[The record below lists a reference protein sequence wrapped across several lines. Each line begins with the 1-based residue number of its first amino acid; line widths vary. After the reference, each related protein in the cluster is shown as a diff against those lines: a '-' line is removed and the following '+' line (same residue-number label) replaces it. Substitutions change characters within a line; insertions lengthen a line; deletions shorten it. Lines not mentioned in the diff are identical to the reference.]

1 MHAASPI
8 YTLVMLTFDDV
19 VRIASDLP
27 GIEVGTS
34 YGTPALRVGKKLLC
48 RMWEDGETMVLK
60 PLEDIELQFL
70 MGTQPDVFYQ
80 APHYEGWPT
89 ILIHLS
95 RIDEE
100 QLRELI
106 GQCWER
112 LATKKL
118 LAARRTRAFGL

>member
-1 MHAASPI
+1 
-8 YTLVMLTFDDV
+8 MLTFDDV
-19 VRIASDLP
+19 VRITSDLP
-27 GIEVGTS
+27 GVEVGTS
-34 YGTPALRVGKKLLC
+34 YGTPALRVGKKLIC

-70 MGTQPDVFYQ
+70 MDTQPEVFFQ
-80 APHYEGWPT
+80 TPHYEGWPT

-95 RIDEE
+95 RIDEA

-112 LATKKL
+112 LAPKKL
-118 LAARRTRAFGL
+118 LAARAE

>member
-1 MHAASPI
+1 
-8 YTLVMLTFDDV
+8 MLTFDDA
-19 VRIASDLP
+19 VRIAADLP

-34 YGTPALRVGKKLLC
+34 YRTPALRVGKKLIC

-70 MGTQPDVFYQ
+70 MDTQPDVFSQ
-80 APHYEGWPT
+80 TPHYQGWPT

-95 RIDEE
+95 RIDEA

-106 GQCWER
+106 EQCWER
-112 LATKKL
+112 LATKRL
-118 LAARRTRAFGL
+118 LAARVS

>member
-1 MHAASPI
+1 
-8 YTLVMLTFDDV
+8 MLTFDDV

-27 GIEVGTS
+27 GVEVGTS

-48 RMWEDGETMVLK
+48 RMKEDGETMVLK

-70 MGTQPDVFYQ
+70 MDTQPDVFYQ
-80 APHYEGWPT
+80 TPHYEGWPT

-95 RIDEE
+95 CIDEA
-100 QLRELI
+100 QLRELLER
-106 GQCWER
+106 CWER

-118 LAARRTRAFGL
+118 LAARALSPTDP

>member
-1 MHAASPI
+1 
-8 YTLVMLTFDDV
+8 MLTFDDV

-27 GIEVGTS
+27 GIEVGAS

-48 RMWEDGETMVLK
+48 RMKEDGETMVLK

-70 MGTQPDVFYQ
+70 MDTQPDVFYQ
-80 APHYEGWPT
+80 TPHYEGWPT

-95 RIDEE
+95 RIDEA

-106 GQCWER
+106 EQCWER

-118 LAARRTRAFGL
+118 LAARAS

>member
-1 MHAASPI
+1 MSI
-8 YTLVMLTFDDV
+8 TFDDV
-19 VRIASDLP
+19 VRIVSDLP

-48 RMWEDGETMVLK
+48 RMKEDGETIALK
-60 PLEDIELQFL
+60 PLEDIEMQFL
-70 MGTQPDVFYQ
+70 METQPDVFYQ
-80 APHYEGWPT
+80 TPHYEGWPT

-95 RIDEE
+95 RVDEA

-106 GQCWER
+106 EQCWER

-118 LAARRTRAFGL
+118 LAARVS